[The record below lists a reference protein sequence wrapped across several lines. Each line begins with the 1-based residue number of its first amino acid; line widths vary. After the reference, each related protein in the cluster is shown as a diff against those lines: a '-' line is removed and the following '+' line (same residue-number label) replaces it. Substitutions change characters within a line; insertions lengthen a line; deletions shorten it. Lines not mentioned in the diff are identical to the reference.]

1 MMERIE
7 VFTETRTDDIVF
19 YTELQS
25 RALNIS
31 KSQGYG

>member
-19 YTELQS
+19 LTSSTQHIKF
-25 RALNIS
+25 AGI
-31 KSQGYG
+31 